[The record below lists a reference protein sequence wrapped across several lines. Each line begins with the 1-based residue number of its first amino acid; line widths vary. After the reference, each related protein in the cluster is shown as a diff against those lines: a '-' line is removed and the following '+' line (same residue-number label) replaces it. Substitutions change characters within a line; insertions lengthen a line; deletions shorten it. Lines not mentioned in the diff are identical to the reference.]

1 MNLITDSILTLSGGE
16 RVSLPELFA
25 ALSRGEVRGFPALR
39 PHQRPAWHM
48 FLVQL
53 GALALWTAG
62 RADLPED
69 VENWSASL
77 RKLTEDHADDAP
89 WRLFDRRAGAACI
102 PSASGPGRAEV
113 VQRGNA

>member
-16 RVSLPELFA
+16 RVALPELFA

-62 RADLPED
+62 RDDLPED
-69 VENWSASL
+69 AADWSASL
-77 RKLTEDHADDAP
+77 RKLTEDRADDAP
-89 WRLFDRRAGAACI
+89 WRLL
-102 PSASGPGRAEV
+102 SKS
-113 VQRGNA
+113 RGSLHSFSLRTREG